1 MCDCA
6 TAAWVGCTTSA
17 AQRLCE
23 DFGSGRPK
31 AEEDFL
37 KKSISDI
44 NLNFF
49 QSSDR
54 NSWRRGRPKWKISI
68 LRLYREFPDIFDENL
83 NDRRSCGVPNIKCI
97 KIKKRANIHFF
108 GICQFLWLEFFHR
121 SRWQR
126 ISLRIPKQ
134 SFSKISHKNSVSIK
148 NIFWADGFS

>member
-54 NSWRRGRPKWKISI
+54 NS
-68 LRLYREFPDIFDENL
+68 
-83 NDRRSCGVPNIKCI
+83 
-97 KIKKRANIHFF
+97 
-108 GICQFLWLEFFHR
+108 
-121 SRWQR
+121 
-126 ISLRIPKQ
+126 
-134 SFSKISHKNSVSIK
+134 
-148 NIFWADGFS
+148 